1 MLLLEPTVCIDM
13 LFLNYR
19 NEYELLVAD
28 RKGVC
33 LVYDIRKTGDRIIM
47 GTLGEQAMVSS
58 YKYRG
63 FGTCETSYTPYIL

>member
-47 GTLGEQAMVSS
+47 GTLGE
-58 YKYRG
+58 
-63 FGTCETSYTPYIL
+63 